1 MSTSDKNDVKP
12 SSSNL
17 VLKAGDNECWN
28 CVGISFLSKAMADQG
43 QRPTCYGLQYKAS
56 VKISEEDMKLLENV
70 PVVPPKAKIFMF
82 GQSNAGLSQ
91 ASSRMHRQGQVPILK
106 FGVPIVASYDNERKT
121 ATPEDTLKPPIAPKN
136 SGGFPLNAGI
146 APRRP
151 LPNDHPATLSA
162 EATNRIK
169 SSEKSRTE
177 TEERI
182 VTSSN
187 TTALSDFEKIAAS
200 VERSVTKLWVN
211 GGGALQRLPA
221 RMQ

>member
-1 MSTSDKNDVKP
+1 
-12 SSSNL
+12 
-17 VLKAGDNECWN
+17 
-28 CVGISFLSKAMADQG
+28 
-43 QRPTCYGLQYKAS
+43 
-56 VKISEEDMKLLENV
+56 
-70 PVVPPKAKIFMF
+70 
-82 GQSNAGLSQ
+82 
-91 ASSRMHRQGQVPILK
+91 MHRQGQVPILK
-106 FGVPIVASYDNERKT
+106 FGVPIFAMYNNEEKT
-121 ATPEDTLKPPIAPKN
+121 TSSEDTLKPPVAPKS
-136 SGGFPLNAGI
+136 SGGFPLNEGI

-169 SSEKSRTE
+169 SAEKAR

-182 VTSSN
+182 VTSSDTN
-187 TTALSDFEKIAAS
+187 ALSDFEKIAAS

>member
-1 MSTSDKNDVKP
+1 
-12 SSSNL
+12 
-17 VLKAGDNECWN
+17 
-28 CVGISFLSKAMADQG
+28 
-43 QRPTCYGLQYKAS
+43 
-56 VKISEEDMKLLENV
+56 MKLLENV

-82 GQSNAGLSQ
+82 GQSNAGALHFPSSSLMHPRLSMLGLSQ